1 VIVLDTN
8 VLSESMRLRPEPQ
21 VLAWLDANPS
31 DELWL
36 TSITVAEI
44 LLGIARLP
52 QGKRKLGLLEVA
64 SRMFSEDFEGRIL
77 AFDAQAAAE
86 YAALVS
92 ARSRQGKPIN
102 MADAQIAALCRVH
115 GATLATRNTRDF
127 GGLGLSLVDPW
138 RMQA

>member
-8 VLSESMRLRPEPQ
+8 VLSASMRLRPEPQ